1 MASHTLGIIDM
12 KTFATGDLVRYRQGS
27 FDEKGL
33 VVGYHR
39 NDYRVLFFSNN
50 KVVPCRW
57 RNLTLLGKASPNTFL
72 AKKFE

>member
-12 KTFATGDLVRYRQGS
+12 ETFATGDLVRYRQGS

-33 VVGYHR
+33 VVGYYR
-39 NDYRVLFFSNN
+39 NDYMVRFFSNN
-50 KVVPCRW
+50 KLVPCSW
-57 RNLTLLGKASPNTFL
+57 RTLALLGKANPNAFL